1 MPALILTSVCTFSTR
16 ITFEDE
22 IMYFEK
28 LFCSFRYFFSYSQD
42 THSMND
48 ADFINLSF
56 FNL

>member
-28 LFCSFRYFFSYSQD
+28 LFCSFRYFFNYSQD

-48 ADFINLSF
+48 VDINMLSF
-56 FNL
+56 FHL